1 VHTCYR
7 FFGGLGG
14 DVLRYTFTSPPLATM
29 NSAEHYF
36 CSSSLWGYLTRRQ
49 LLPWLLSGA
58 RLGEHVLELG
68 AGYGAATA
76 ALGNRVSRVTSLDYD
91 AASIQ
96 RLRSKHGGDA
106 SAALCGDAARLPFA
120 DETFTSAVGILVLH
134 HLQSRELQDRMFA
147 EVFRVL
153 RPGGV
158 LLAFEITD
166 TWLNRAIHYK
176 STFTPLAPGSAFARL
191 TSAGFSRVSVDFRR
205 GGFRLSA
212 ARAKQQVVSPDGES
226 AGHAT
231 PNPDD
236 RKPVTTSEARENAS
250 TATAGGKLP

>member
-1 VHTCYR
+1 
-7 FFGGLGG
+7 
-14 DVLRYTFTSPPLATM
+14 M

-58 RLGEHVLELG
+58 RLGDHVLELG

-76 ALGNRVSRVTSLDYD
+76 ALRNRVSRVTSLDYD
-91 AASIQ
+91 AASIH

-120 DETFTSAVGILVLH
+120 DETFTSTVGILVLH
-134 HLQSRELQDRMFA
+134 HLRSRELQDRMFA

-158 LLAFEITD
+158 FLAFEITD

-176 STFTPLAPGSAFARL
+176 STFTPLTPGSAFARL
-191 TSAGFSRVSVDFRR
+191 TAAGFSRVSVDFRR

-212 ARAKQQVVSPDGES
+212 ARAKQQPVSPDS
-226 AGHAT
+226 AASEHSTANLDSREPIGTSAT
-231 PNPDD
+231 P
-236 RKPVTTSEARENAS
+236 ENAS
-250 TATAGGKLP
+250 SATAGAKLP

>member
-106 SAALCGDAARLPFA
+106 SAALRGDATRLPFA

-153 RPGGV
+153 CPGGV
-158 LLAFEITD
+158 FLAFEITD

-176 STFTPLAPGSAFARL
+176 STFTPLTPGSAFARL
-191 TSAGFSRVSVDFRR
+191 TSAGFSRVSVDFRH

-212 ARAKQQVVSPDGES
+212 ARAKQQPVSPEGES
-226 AGHAT
+226 AKHAV
-231 PNPDD
+231 PSPDS
-236 RKPVTTSEARENAS
+236 RESVSTSAVPENAS

>member
-1 VHTCYR
+1 M
-7 FFGGLGG
+7 GLLG
-14 DVLRYTFTSPPLATM
+14 YTAVFPPLATM

-58 RLGEHVLELG
+58 RLGDHVLELG
-68 AGYGAATA
+68 AGYGAATE

-96 RLRSKHGGDA
+96 RLSLKHGGDA

-158 LLAFEITD
+158 FLAFEITD

-176 STFTPLAPGSAFARL
+176 STFTPLTPGSAFARL
-191 TSAGFSRVSVDFRR
+191 TSAGFSRVSIDFRR

-212 ARAKQQVVSPDGES
+212 ARAKQQPVSPDGEASEQS
-226 AGHAT
+226 AAS
-231 PNPDD
+231 PDS
-236 RKPVTTSEARENAS
+236 REPISTSAAPENAS

>member
-1 VHTCYR
+1 M
-7 FFGGLGG
+7 G
-14 DVLRYTFTSPPLATM
+14 YTAVIPPLPTM

-36 CSSSLWGYLTRRQ
+36 CSSALWGYLTRRQ

-58 RLGEHVLELG
+58 RLGDHVLELG
-68 AGYGAATA
+68 AGYGAATEG
-76 ALGNRVSRVTSLDYD
+76 LGNRVSRVTSLDYD

-96 RLRSKHGGDA
+96 RLRLKHSGDA

-158 LLAFEITD
+158 FLAFEITD

-176 STFTPLAPGSAFARL
+176 STFTPLTPGSAFARL
-191 TSAGFSRVSVDFRR
+191 TSAGFSRVSIDFRR

-212 ARAKQQVVSPDGES
+212 TRAKQQLVSPEGES
-226 AGHAT
+226 AEHVAS
-231 PNPDD
+231 NPDN
-236 RKPVTTSEARENAS
+236 REPGSASVVPENAS
-250 TATAGGKLP
+250 AATAGGKLP